1 LDNYKTP
8 IEGVAWIYDIFAKYG
23 YRMLHIT
30 ANADGVLSSTGAWKW
45 IKDRKFKVKKPWTPW
60 VSQDN

>member
-1 LDNYKTP
+1 M
-8 IEGVAWIYDIFAKYG
+8 EASAWIYDIFAMYG

-30 ANADGVLSSTGAWKW
+30 ANADGMLSSTGAWKW

-60 VSQDN
+60 VSKDD

>member
-1 LDNYKTP
+1 MGTYKP
-8 IEGVAWIYDIFAKYG
+8 QMEASAWIYDIFAKYG

-30 ANADGVLSSTGAWKW
+30 ANVDGMLSSTGAWKW

-60 VSQDN
+60 VSKD